1 MAITLAT
8 SSALEDRTYGRRRSF
23 GNAGDWCRR
32 VDKWS
37 VPRGTIH
44 QGSLYCRRFGVF
56 SDVENHVN
64 NWTFNSK
71 RALILGTATKQIC
84 FECSTWNALCG
95 PCHSSTR
102 LWNAWVSLVRLN
114 DIWLFTNLVPH
125 E

>member
-84 FECSTWNALCG
+84 FECSTWNAALWATPFLNSIMERLG
-95 PCHSSTR
+95 VTR
-102 LWNAWVSLVRLN
+102 PTQRYLA
-114 DIWLFTNLVPH
+114 IY
-125 E
+125 